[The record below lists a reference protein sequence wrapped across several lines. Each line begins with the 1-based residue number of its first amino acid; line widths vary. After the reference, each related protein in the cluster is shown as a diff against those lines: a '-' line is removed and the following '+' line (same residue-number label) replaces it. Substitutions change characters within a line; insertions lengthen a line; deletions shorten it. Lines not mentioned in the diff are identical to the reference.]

1 LTTPKLAMPELV
13 VGQAGKELTHNQALA
28 VLDQL
33 AQAVVVDKDLATPPV
48 SPTNGAMYIVSASAT
63 GAWSGQEGKL
73 AYWLTSVGAWT
84 FATPVNGWSVWVSD
98 EAARYELK
106 AGVWTVVSTGGG
118 GSGEANTASNL
129 GAGAGVFSSK
139 VGVDLRF
146 KSLVAGSNVTITPGT
161 NEITISASSGGGGS
175 SLPVVQTFTGA
186 KTLGLTDINTY
197 NVSQDAT
204 AQVVTLPAQ
213 ASVAWT
219 ADAEIHIEQGAA
231 GAVTVTGAAGVTIN
245 GVVAASFS
253 LSGKNAAVTLKRTGP
268 NTWTLIGGVS
278 ASLVKADA
286 VQVGQSS
293 TASNNFHW
301 RNLLDGLLRLSR
313 GNAGSP
319 ITDVMRVKADNS
331 VTFPGGVVDY
341 ESTEQAITTGG
352 GITLAHT
359 LGAAPRDVSIWA
371 VCKTAEH
378 GFAVGDLVKIQDYDY
393 SGSAVYGVQSS
404 VDSTNIT
411 LRVANGGIN
420 IMNKNTSAGSALTNA
435 NWRLIVRAWA

>member
-1 LTTPKLAMPELV
+1 LTTPKLALPELV

-48 SPTNGAMYIVSASAT
+48 SPSNGAMYIVAASAT

-98 EAARYELK
+98 EAVRYELK
-106 AGVWTVVSTGGG
+106 AGVWAVVSTGGG
-118 GSGEANTASNL
+118 GAGEANTASNL

-161 NEITISASSGGGGS
+161 NEITISASSGGGGGS

-213 ASVAWT
+213 AGVAWT

-231 GAVTVTGAAGVTIN
+231 GAVTITGAAGVTIN
-245 GVVAASFS
+245 GVVAGSFS
-253 LSGKNAAVTLKRTGP
+253 LSGSNAVVTLKRTAL
-268 NTWTLIGGVS
+268 NTWTLIGGIAAVTPIFS
-278 ASLVKADA
+278 KEYTSGDLV
-286 VQVGQSS
+286 V
-293 TASNNFHW
+293 
-301 RNLLDGLLRLSR
+301 
-313 GNAGSP
+313 
-319 ITDVMRVKADNS
+319 
-331 VTFPGGVVDY
+331 
-341 ESTEQAITTGG
+341 TTGG
-352 GITLAHT
+352 LLTVTHGLLVLPKLVQLFYKCVTAADGYSVGDIILVGTTDTDSNIASRSFGFSVTSSISTVAVRTAVTGPSAILDKST
-359 LGAAPRDVSIWA
+359 GAATLVSS
-371 VCKTAEH
+371 TLSN
-378 GFAVGDLVKIQDYDY
+378 FRLV
-393 SGSAVYGVQSS
+393 
-404 VDSTNIT
+404 
-411 LRVANGGIN
+411 
-420 IMNKNTSAGSALTNA
+420 
-435 NWRLIVRAWA
+435 VRAWA